1 MDYGLWLMA
10 YGLWLMAY
18 GCGYE
23 LKKSKWLREISIKLA
38 LNRVVY
44 GVVMKLKMD
53 DGLFVF

>member
-1 MDYGLWLMA
+1 MIRDNGKK
-10 YGLWLMAY
+10 Y

-38 LNRVVY
+38 LNIVVY
-44 GVVMKLKMD
+44 GVVVKLKTD